1 MSQPKEGKR
10 DAPVTGSQPS
20 TSPPAQAAGDARRQ
34 DSRSGWQMPGGEDLL
49 NFALA
54 AGLAAGAWW
63 LETQHEPAGAASESG
78 GEPAG
83 GRRTP

>member
-10 DAPVTGSQPS
+10 DAPVTGPQPPTPS
-20 TSPPAQAAGDARRQ
+20 PAQAGDSRRA
-34 DSRSGWQMPGGEDLL
+34 DPRSGWQMPGGEDLL

-78 GEPAG
+78 SEPAA